1 MPTDNFL
8 AYYYHFFKGIH
19 ALLLA
24 NIKSQRRVMKSR
36 KTLDCIP
43 DELEKAEFYYKVGA
57 FHYDIYQGLLSYKK
71 YQRQEKSLLNM
82 LGMRSM

>member
-1 MPTDNFL
+1 
-8 AYYYHFFKGIH
+8 
-19 ALLLA
+19 
-24 NIKSQRRVMKSR
+24 MK
-36 KTLDCIP
+36 KAEKLLDCIP

-71 YQRQEKSLLNM
+71 SIRGKKKSLLNM